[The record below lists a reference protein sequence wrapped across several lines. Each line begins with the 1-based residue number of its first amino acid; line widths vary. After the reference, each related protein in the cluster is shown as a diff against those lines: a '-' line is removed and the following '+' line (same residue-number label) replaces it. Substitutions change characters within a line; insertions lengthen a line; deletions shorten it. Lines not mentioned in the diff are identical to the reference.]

1 MDLNTMQNTVIPKVI
16 FSDNVKQLDFN
27 TVKGMGERMIT
38 LGLKKSAEKI
48 NMQQKSMAIDTLADS
63 KAAAQATNISIDPS
77 TAIEIN
83 ADIAY
88 SIGTAAAGQQLLVKI
103 NTTNML
109 KLTAITSFSAATTFQ
124 TFVFTLNAQNEINQ
138 IVQSI
143 DYFGSFDVVSFLP
156 KGGYYYVL
164 IYITAG
170 GGDMQFQLA
179 KSDTCSAAEPNDT
192 PSTLTAKVNGFKLT
206 DMFDNI
212 NDLDAVHLS
221 VTKPN
226 DAATTPE
233 TMSMAFIFNDSN
245 TKGTVNLYIYNV
257 NQGAWGVAAALTAP
271 FIDIKWAPP
280 EFGDYYVYVQPTSAD
295 LLNKGYVFSAGQ
307 LSTDVA
313 QVNRFDLTD
322 MFDNLYDMDTV
333 HLSIT
338 KPNDAATTPEPVYM
352 SFIFKDINTKGNV
365 NLCIINVNQGTWS
378 VKNAALAAP
387 FVGLKWEPKTF
398 GDYYVYVQPTTAN
411 LVNKEYTFSAGQLS
425 AIIVPFSINVGSVT
439 SYRDYGKYGGE
450 FWVNGG
456 SCVILGWARGVKDGS
471 DGYACP
477 DTPLEIEITG
487 KDAGDVTRAYAVTD
501 KNGNFQMTV
510 GLPYSY
516 GKDGAFSGYK
526 YIHSYDIQP
535 VEFYGIN
542 GKDGKDIYSNMD
554 VILNVV
560 D

>member
-1 MDLNTMQNTVIPKVI
+1 MDLNTMQNTVSPKVI

-48 NMQQKSMAIDTLADS
+48 IMQKKSMAIDTLADS

-103 NTTNML
+103 NTDNIL

-233 TMSMAFIFNDSN
+233 TMSMSFIFNDSN
-245 TKGTVNLYIYNV
+245 INGNVNLYIYNV
-257 NQGAWGVAAALTAP
+257 QQGTWGIAATLPVP
-271 FIDIKWAPP
+271 FINVKWAPP

-295 LLNKGYVFSAGQ
+295 LLNKGYVFSGGQ
-307 LSTDVA
+307 LSADVA
-313 QVNRFDLTD
+313 QVNRFDLTE
-322 MFDNLYDMDTV
+322 MFDSINDIDTV
-333 HLSIT
+333 HLNIT
-338 KPNDAATTPEPVYM
+338 KPNDTATVPETVYM
-352 SFIFKDINTKGNV
+352 SFIFKDINAKGN
-365 NLCIINVNQGTWS
+365 IILRIFNVTQGTWS
-378 VKNAALAAP
+378 LNKVTLNVP
-387 FVGLKWEPKTF
+387 FITQKWKPETF
-398 GDYYVYVQPTTAN
+398 GEYCVFVQPTSTD
-411 LVNKEYTFSAGQLS
+411 LLNKEYTFSAGQLS

-510 GLPYSY
+510 SLPYSY

-526 YIHSYDIQP
+526 YIHSFDIQP
-535 VEFYGIN
+535 VKFYGIN
-542 GKDGKDIYSNMD
+542 GKDIYSNMD

>member
-1 MDLNTMQNTVIPKVI
+1 MVTIP
-16 FSDNVKQLDFN
+16 
-27 TVKGMGERMIT
+27 
-38 LGLKKSAEKI
+38 LKNSAEKLS
-48 NMQQKSMAIDTLADS
+48 MWKKSTVMNTLADS
-63 KAAAQATNISIDPS
+63 KVESQATNISIDPS

-88 SIGTAAAGQQLLVKI
+88 SIGKAAAGQQLLVKI

-124 TFVFTLNAQNEINQ
+124 TFVFMLNEQNEINQ
-138 IVQSI
+138 IVQSV

-192 PSTLTAKVNGFKLT
+192 PSTLAAKVNGFDLT

-226 DAATTPE
+226 DAATTPD
-233 TMSMAFIFNDSN
+233 TMCMSFIFKDINA
-245 TKGTVNLYIYNV
+245 KGNVNLYIYNV
-257 NQGAWGVAAALTAP
+257 NQGAWGVATVLATP
-271 FIDIKWAPP
+271 FINVRWAPP
-280 EFGDYYVYVQPTSAD
+280 IFGDYYVYVQPTS
-295 LLNKGYVFSAGQ
+295 
-307 LSTDVA
+307 
-313 QVNRFDLTD
+313 
-322 MFDNLYDMDTV
+322 
-333 HLSIT
+333 
-338 KPNDAATTPEPVYM
+338 
-352 SFIFKDINTKGNV
+352 
-365 NLCIINVNQGTWS
+365 
-378 VKNAALAAP
+378 
-387 FVGLKWEPKTF
+387 
-398 GDYYVYVQPTTAN
+398 AN

-425 AIIVPFSINVGSVT
+425 AINVPIRINVGTVT
-439 SYRDYGKYGGE
+439 GSPDCGKYGGD

-456 SCVILGWARGVKDGS
+456 SCVIPGWAEGVKNGTN
-471 DGYACP
+471 GY
-477 DTPLEIEITG
+477 PLPNIPLAVRIIG
-487 KDAGDVTRAYAVTD
+487 KDKGDEKWAYAVTD
-501 KNGNFQMTV
+501 QKGDFKMIV
-510 GLPYSY
+510 SLPYSY

-526 YIHSYDIQP
+526 YIHHYDRQRVI
-535 VEFYGIN
+535 FYCLN
-542 GKDGKDIYSNMD
+542 GKDIYSNVD